1 VQGWDSPNRQ
11 TNKLRKQMNT
21 EKANQIAR
29 TLKPRTVGIEIECLI
44 PATSESAINADISA
58 VLEYNRESWNTIT
71 RTYWKGITDSSLEA
85 PRGYVGREYVS
96 PPLKPTE
103 LFLQLPLLLQVLELH
118 GARVNKSCGFHVHI
132 DGAGYTPKRMQYL
145 INHYAKSE
153 TALDCLMPLSRR
165 ASNAGYCKSVRNV
178 QRTMLASDGRIRH
191 GRYFK
196 LNLESFAKH
205 GTVEFRHHSGT
216 LDFGKMVCWIA
227 LCHATAERCRL
238 KVPFTESYQNPMH
251 NVLIAL
257 KIATANI
264 DGTLE
269 PVSPAHRPLIEYVIE
284 RMHGFGFGSQAPV
297 LS

>member
-1 VQGWDSPNRQ
+1 
-11 TNKLRKQMNT
+11 MNT
-21 EKANQIAR
+21 ETANQIAR
-29 TLKPRTVGIEIECLI
+29 TLKQRTVGVEIECHI
-44 PATSESAINADISA
+44 PAAAERSINADIAA
-58 VLEYNRESWNTIT
+58 VLEYNREAWNTTT
-71 RTYWKGITDSSLEA
+71 RTYWKGITDGSLEA

-96 PPLKPTE
+96 PPLLPAE

-165 ASNAGYCKSVRNV
+165 ESNTDYCKSVRNV
-178 QRTMLASDGRIRH
+178 QSTMLSSDGRIRY
-191 GRYFK
+191 GRYYK
-196 LNLESFAKH
+196 LNLASFAKH

-216 LDFGKMVCWIA
+216 LDFEKMVCWIA

-238 KVPFTESYQNPMH
+238 KVPVTETYQNPMH
-251 NVLIAL
+251 NVLIAI

-269 PVSPAHRPLIEYVIE
+269 PVTPAHRPLIEYVIE

>member
-1 VQGWDSPNRQ
+1 
-11 TNKLRKQMNT
+11 MNT
-21 EKANQIAR
+21 EKANAIAR
-29 TLKPRTVGIEIECLI
+29 TLKPRTVGIEIECYV
-44 PATSESAINADISA
+44 PYATAAQVDADIAA
-58 VLEYNRESWNTIT
+58 VLEYNREDWNYRT
-71 RTYWKGITDSSLEA
+71 RTYWKGITDSSLNNSR
-85 PRGYVGREYVS
+85 PSGYVGREFVS

-118 GARVNKSCGFHVHI
+118 GARVNKACGFHVHI

-153 TALDCLMPLSRR
+153 TALDCLMPRSRR
-165 ASNAGYCKSVRNV
+165 DSNSDYCKSVRDV
-178 QRTMLASDGRIRH
+178 QTTMLANDGRVRH
-191 GRYFK
+191 GRFYK
-196 LNLESFAKH
+196 VNLEAFAKH
-205 GTVEFRHHSGT
+205 GTVEFRHHAGT
-216 LDFGKMVCWIA
+216 LDFEKMVCWIA
-227 LCHATAERCRL
+227 ICHATAERCRL
-238 KVPFTESYQNPMH
+238 KVPYSESYQNPMH

-269 PVSPAHRPLIEYVIE
+269 PVSPAHRPLIEYVIQ